1 MSFMKKILLFI
12 SVFISVC
19 ATAQIEKV
27 VPKKPSPPR
36 LVNDFTSTLTPEQV
50 AALEQKLVTYDDST
64 SNQVAVVIIPTTGDY
79 PIEDVALRIIRD
91 WGVGSSK
98 NNNGVVILIAQNDR
112 KVRIEVG
119 YGLEGAIRDSNSL
132 HGNWV

>member
-1 MSFMKKILLFI
+1 MSFMKKFFLFI
-12 SVFISVC
+12 LILISVC
-19 ATAQIEKV
+19 AHAQIEKV

-79 PIEDVALRIIRD
+79 RSKMLPCTLSVIGVWVAAKTIMVL
-91 WGVGSSK
+91 
-98 NNNGVVILIAQNDR
+98 
-112 KVRIEVG
+112 
-119 YGLEGAIRDSNSL
+119 
-132 HGNWV
+132 